1 MATQLADALVTVNNV
16 PVAIMPNSLVF
27 TEGLGEQNIRAA
39 SVGGGQVEQIYSNNI
54 ESNFAMVN
62 FSIPATVDNIAAA
75 RTWKSNRNQ
84 NVVQIQ
90 GQTPEGSVTRTFTQ
104 AAILNDY
111 EVALGSE
118 TDVPI
123 EFKANP
129 AV

>member
-16 PVAIMPNSLVF
+16 PISIMPNSLVF
-27 TEGLGEQNIRAA
+27 TEGLGEQIIRAA
-39 SVGGGQVEQIYSNNI
+39 SAGGGQVEQIYSNNI
-54 ESNFAMVN
+54 ESNFSMVN
-62 FSIPATVDNIAAA
+62 FAIPATVDNISAA
-75 RTWKSNRNQ
+75 RQWKSNRNQ
-84 NVVQIQ
+84 NVVTVQ
-90 GQTPEGSVTRTFTQ
+90 GQTPEGAVTRTFTE

-118 TDVPI
+118 TDIPI

>member
-16 PVAIMPNSLVF
+16 PIAIMPNSLVF
-27 TEGLGEQNIRAA
+27 TEGLGEQVIRAA
-39 SVGGGQVEQIYSNNI
+39 SAGGGQVEQIYSNNI
-54 ESNFAMVN
+54 ESNFSMIN
-62 FSIPATVDNIAAA
+62 FAIPATVDNIAAA
-75 RTWKSNRNQ
+75 RQWKANQNQ
-84 NVVQIQ
+84 NVVTVQ

-118 TDVPI
+118 TDIPV

>member
-1 MATQLADALVTVNNV
+1 MTTQLADALVTVNNV

-27 TEGLGEQNIRAA
+27 TEGLGEQVIRAA
-39 SVGGGQVEQIYSNNI
+39 SAGGGQVEQIYSNNI
-54 ESNFAMVN
+54 ESNFSMVN
-62 FSIPATVDNIAAA
+62 FAIPATVDNIAAA
-75 RTWKSNRNQ
+75 RQWKTNKNQ
-84 NVVQIQ
+84 NVVTVQ
-90 GQTPEGSVTRTFTQ
+90 GQTPEGTVTRTFTQ

-118 TDVPI
+118 TDIPV

>member
-16 PVAIMPNSLVF
+16 PIAIMPNSLVF
-27 TEGLGEQNIRAA
+27 TEGLGEQVIRAA
-39 SVGGGQVEQIYSNNI
+39 SAGGGQVEQIYSNNI
-54 ESNFAMVN
+54 ESNFSMIN
-62 FSIPATVDNIAAA
+62 FAIPATVDNIAAA
-75 RTWKSNRNQ
+75 RQWKSNQNQ
-84 NVVQIQ
+84 NVVQVQ
-90 GQTPEGSVTRTFTQ
+90 GQTPEGTVTRTFTQ

-118 TDVPI
+118 TDIPV

>member
-1 MATQLADALVTVNNV
+1 MSTQLADPLLTINNV

-27 TEGLGEQNIRAA
+27 TEGLGEQVIRAA
-39 SVGGGQVEQIYSNNI
+39 SAGGGQVDQIYSNNI
-54 ESNFAMVN
+54 ESNFSMIN
-62 FSIPATVDNIAAA
+62 FAIPATVENIEAA
-75 RTWKSNRNQ
+75 RQWKANRNQ
-84 NVVQIQ
+84 NVVRIQ
-90 GQTPEGSVTRTFTQ
+90 GQTPEGSVTRTFSQ

-118 TDVPI
+118 TDIPV

>member
-16 PVAIMPNSLVF
+16 PVAIMPNSLVY
-27 TEGLGEQNIRAA
+27 TEGLGEQIIRAA
-39 SVGGGQVEQIYSNNI
+39 SAGGGQVEQIYSNNI
-54 ESNFAMVN
+54 ESNFSMVN
-62 FSIPATVDNIAAA
+62 FAIPATVDNIAAA
-75 RTWKSNRNQ
+75 REWKANRNQ
-84 NVVQIQ
+84 NVVTVQ

-118 TDVPI
+118 TDIPV